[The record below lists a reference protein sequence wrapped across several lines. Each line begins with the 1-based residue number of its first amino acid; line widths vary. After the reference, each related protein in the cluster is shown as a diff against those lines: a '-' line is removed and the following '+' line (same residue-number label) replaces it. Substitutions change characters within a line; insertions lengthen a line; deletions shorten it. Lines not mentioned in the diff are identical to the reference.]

1 MNFASPPTVSRFR
14 RATGHVVLI
23 GIVVFGATEEPA
35 AQQVVPL
42 TIENIQ
48 TRNRGVNDVNL
59 SPDGK
64 SVAIVA
70 STDAG
75 RGIFVASTAEGSA
88 APQLWTVGGSLSWF
102 PDSRRIAFA
111 NGGDLWTV
119 GMTATGAASTAP
131 PAPVRL
137 TNDRQDERAP
147 VVSPDGKYVAFYS
160 TRSGAQDIWVV
171 PANGGA
177 SLQVTRNAMALDDP
191 RFAPAWSPDSRS
203 IAYISNS
210 AEYWSDDLW
219 SVDVETGATRQL
231 SRDLMASTV
240 PSWSPDGKSIA
251 LLCTS
256 KRGYWYEDLA
266 DLCIVDVATG
276 AERTVAMQI
285 HGTDWLH
292 SQHVAWSADGKTLIF
307 PYLERGSIQL
317 WSVPAA
323 GGVATRMSH
332 LTGSLRSF
340 DVAAAA
346 DRIAIVQA
354 GPTEGPDVYLVDGR
368 GGVPRQISAFA
379 DKWDGLAA
387 PEEISYRSF
396 DGLYIQGFLYRPP
409 GWQPTGRYPALVQVH
424 GGGTNS
430 YLQTLNLL
438 EQYLASKGYVV
449 LAINYRGGSGFGR
462 AFQDLGVN
470 DWASGQALDA
480 ASAGE
485 FLKAQ
490 PWSNGKVG
498 IYGYSYGGIQTM
510 AAIARAPDVFDAA
523 VPMAGIYDF
532 GDAYTNADRLGRIFT
547 KTGHGGAPAEQPAV
561 YGRSNTL
568 ARMKNIRTPLLV
580 MHGEADVRAP
590 YRQYLSAVDTLK
602 AYGKTFESHSFAGE
616 PHGFRVPANRI
627 ELYKRLESFLDRYL
641 RVSAMQ

>member
-1 MNFASPPTVSRFR
+1 MGKTSVLMVAVGCLASV
-14 RATGHVVLI
+14 TGGL
-23 GIVVFGATEEPA
+23 AD
-35 AQQVVPL
+35 AQQVPL

-48 TRNRGVNDVNL
+48 TRNRGVSAAQL
-59 SPDGK
+59 SPDGQWL
-64 SVAIVA
+64 AIVA
-70 STDAG
+70 ATDSG
-75 RGIFVASTAEGSA
+75 RGIFATGTAEGVDTPRLLA
-88 APQLWTVGGSLSWF
+88 VGGSPTWF
-102 PDSRRIAFA
+102 PDNKRIAYA
-111 NGGDLWTV
+111 NGGDLWSVALSNGAV
-119 GMTATGAASTAP
+119 GRSSAQ
-131 PAPVRL
+131 PVRL
-137 TNDRQDERAP
+137 TNDREDERAP
-147 VVSPDGKYVAFYS
+147 VVSPDGRLIAFYS

-171 PANGGA
+171 SAEGGVPR
-177 SLQVTRNAMALDDP
+177 QVTRQAMALDDA
-191 RFAPAWSPDSRS
+191 RFEPAWSPDSRS

-210 AEYWSDDLW
+210 ADYWADDLW
-219 SVDVETGATRQL
+219 VVDVTSGAARKL
-231 SRDLMASTV
+231 SSGLMASTL
-240 PSWSPDGKSIA
+240 PAWSPDGKSIA

-266 DLCIVDVATG
+266 DLCIVDAATG

-292 SQHVAWSADGKTLIF
+292 SQHVAWSADGRTLLF
-307 PYLERGSIQL
+307 PYQERGSIQL

-323 GGVATRMSH
+323 GGVATR
-332 LTGSLRSF
+332 LTHAAGSLRAF
-340 DVAAAA
+340 DYSAAS
-346 DRIAIVQA
+346 DRLSMVWA
-354 GPTEGPDVYLVDGR
+354 GPTEGPDAFIAEGR
-368 GGVPRQISAFA
+368 GGVPRRVSAFA
-379 DKWDGLAA
+379 DAWLGLAV
-387 PEEISYRSF
+387 PTEISFRSH

-409 GWQPTGRYPALVQVH
+409 GWTPTGKYPSLVQVH

-438 EQYLASKGYVV
+438 EQYLAQQGYVV

-470 DWASGQALDA
+470 DWANGQALDA
-480 ASAGE
+480 AAAGT

-510 AAIARAPDVFDAA
+510 AAIARAPEVFDAA

-532 GDAYTNADRLGRIFT
+532 GDAYTNADRLGRIFI
-547 KTGHGGAPAEQPAV
+547 KTGHGGAPDERPAV
-561 YGRSNTL
+561 YGVSNTL
-568 ARMKNIRTPLLV
+568 ARLKNIRTPLLV

-590 YRQYLSAVDTLK
+590 YRQYLSAVDSLR
-602 AYGKTFESHSFAGE
+602 AYGKTFESHSFPGE

-641 RVSAMQ
+641 RSGVTQ